1 MFASR
6 SLIVVAE
13 HRWKNAEGGLIICIL
28 LLHHLQ
34 RYFEIY
40 FHEFVSSKVYLSK
53 CMIQKLNFFFIIIK
67 IKGKFMP
74 KELHLSLKNAIS
86 GEVDQNDHG

>member
-1 MFASR
+1 M
-6 SLIVVAE
+6 
-13 HRWKNAEGGLIICIL
+13 NAEDGLIICIL

-40 FHEFVSSKVYLSK
+40 FHEIISSKNYLSE
-53 CMIQKLNFFFIIIK
+53 CMIPKPNFFIIIK